1 VVERAVVLAREP
13 VLEFGAEL
21 APAAPTPPPAAV
33 AARGDASPVT
43 TGARATLEE
52 TERGHIV
59 ATLKDTG
66 WVIDG
71 PGGAAAVLGLNPS
84 TLRSRMKKLG
94 IRRSVEVTASG

>member
-21 APAAPTPPPAAV
+21 APTPPPAAV

-52 TERGHIV
+52 TERGYIV

-94 IRRSVEVTASG
+94 IRRSVDVSAAS